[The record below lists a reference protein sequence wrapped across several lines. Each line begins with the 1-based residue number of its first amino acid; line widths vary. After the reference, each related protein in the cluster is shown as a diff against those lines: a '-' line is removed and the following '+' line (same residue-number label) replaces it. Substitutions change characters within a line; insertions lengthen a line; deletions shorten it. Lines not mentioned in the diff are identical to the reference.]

1 MPIGGL
7 SLEKKKEDTILE
19 ADAAASGG
27 QVCWTPLNK
36 TCPRAEDTL
45 AVARGTLLMCY
56 LSSLL
61 KTQELKVSLVQW
73 FSTCV
78 SRGSWGRND
87 PLIGLA

>member
-19 ADAAASGG
+19 ADTAASGG

-36 TCPRAEDTL
+36 TCTGAEDTL
-45 AVARGTLLMCY
+45 AVARGALLLCY

-61 KTQELKVSLVQW
+61 KTQELKVSLAQW

-78 SRGSWGRND
+78 SLCSWGRMI
-87 PLIGLA
+87 LS